1 MPRKKRKKKKQG
13 GIKTKKSVGFGFE
26 DITKLVKGDP
36 KVKTEMNL
44 QTLRDNRN
52 MVVIPSKAPGNVYY
66 NINDAG
72 VVEDTRDFVY
82 EDGTRVARG
91 TEYHIHID
99 PDTKR
104 ETYMTEGVH
113 KFESEKILRINGN
126 TLLGSYIKIKGN
138 RPPKDYLEPY
148 EWSPTKKDIKR
159 GFAIRTFVRQA
170 YGAREV
176 YEISELDV
184 EKSGLLYET
193 IQVDWAVGYNQQL
206 VFDENEKNL
215 KILEEGGFVELLD
228 ELNEY
233 DGYLG
238 DEDVIQQKLLDM
250 VPKKPKLEF
259 DPQDFGGKKKVKKG
273 AKKKKKKKKKSG
285 MGSSGGTQGG
295 SSGGSSGGGS
305 GGGGGAY

>member
-13 GIKTKKSVGFGFE
+13 GIKKKKTLGLFG
-26 DITKLVKGDP
+26 DISKFIKGDP

-44 QTLRDNRN
+44 QTLRDKRN
-52 MVVIPSKAPGNVYY
+52 MVVVPSKAPNNVYY

-104 ETYMTEGVH
+104 ETYMSEGVH
-113 KFESEKILRINGN
+113 AFESEKIFRVNGD

-148 EWSPTKKDIKR
+148 QWSPTKKDIKR

-176 YEISELDV
+176 YEISELDA
-184 EKSGLLYET
+184 EKSGLLYEK
-193 IQVDWAVGYNQQL
+193 IQVDWSVGYNQQL

-215 KILEEGGFVELLD
+215 KILEEAGYVELLD

-238 DEDVIQQKLLDM
+238 EEDLIKERL
-250 VPKKPKLEF
+250 LEF
-259 DPQDFGGKKKVKKG
+259 SKKIIRPSQIKFGGKKKSKKG
-273 AKKKKKKKKKSG
+273 SKKKKKKKK
-285 MGSSGGTQGG
+285 GG
-295 SSGGSSGGGS
+295 SKGSGAGSSGGGS